1 MKALTGNRNWMFAII
16 GSACLVGA
24 AVGVAQKDTST
35 DVPTAATVN
44 ELSSVFRDISH
55 RAMPA
60 IVSIET
66 VSKTSEIADSK
77 VMPFGE
83 NSPFQDLFENDPRF
97 KDMFKQF
104 QNQQNQPR
112 RRAPRRMGTGSGFI
126 INKSGLVMTNSHV
139 VNGADVVKVTLN
151 DGRVYTASDIRMDP
165 RSDVAVI
172 KIDAPDLQALPM
184 GDSSKMEIGDW
195 VLAIG
200 NPFGIGMSVTN
211 GIISAKGRGP
221 GINDREDYLQTDAA
235 INPGNSGGPL
245 LNLRGEVIGINT
257 AISSRSGGYDG
268 VGFAI
273 PVNMARWVS
282 GQLIDHGVVKR
293 SFLGVGIQP
302 ISSELAKSF
311 DIKVGQGAIITQVM
325 EGSPAEAAGLKTGD
339 IILNFANKD
348 VSGPRNLQGIVEQLA
363 VGKSYMMELLRD
375 GKRINKNI
383 TMKEMPNS
391 FSVAKDEKPLDGKKE
406 EKQKAS
412 VNELKIEVQPLTEEL
427 ANQLGYSDHVK
438 GVVITSV
445 EPGSAAEEV
454 GLMKG
459 MIIEKIG
466 TTEVSS
472 MDHFNQGLKE
482 AKGKDS
488 VLLLVRNHSGARFV
502 VVPKK

>member
-1 MKALTGNRNWMFAII
+1 MKALTANRNWMFAII

-24 AVGVAQKDTST
+24 AVGVAQKDVSS
-35 DVPTAATVN
+35 DVPVAANAT
-44 ELSSVFRDISH
+44 ELSSIFRDVSK
-55 RAMPA
+55 RVMPS

-66 VSKTSEIADSK
+66 VSKTSQVSNQQ
-77 VMPFGE
+77 MLPFGDD
-83 NSPFQDLFENDPRF
+83 SPFKDLFENDPRF
-97 KDMFKQF
+97 KDMLKQH
-104 QNQQNQPR
+104 QNQPR
-112 RRAPRRMGTGSGFI
+112 RAPRKMGTGSGFI
-126 INKSGLVMTNSHV
+126 INKSGLIMTNSHV

-151 DGRVYTASDIRMDP
+151 DGREFTASDIKTDP

-172 KIDAPDLQALPM
+172 KIDAPDLVAIPL

-211 GIISAKGRGP
+211 GIISAKSRGP

-282 GQLIDHGVVKR
+282 GQLIDHGMVKR

-302 ISSELAKSF
+302 ISNDLSKSF

-325 EGSPAEAAGLKTGD
+325 EDSPADKAELKTGD
-339 IILNFANKD
+339 IILNFAGKD
-348 VSGPRNLQGIVEQLA
+348 VSGPRNLQGIVEQLS
-363 VGKSYMMELLRD
+363 VGKSYTMELLRD
-375 GKRINKNI
+375 GKRVQLQV
-383 TMKEMPNS
+383 TMQEMPKS
-391 FSVAKDEKPLDGKKE
+391 FSVAKNESPLEDSSKG
-406 EKQKAS
+406 KQKTS
-412 VNELKIEVQPLTEEL
+412 VNDLKIEVQPLTKEL
-427 ANQLGYSDHVK
+427 ANQLGYSDDVN

-445 EPGSAAEEV
+445 EPGSAAEEA

-466 TTEVSS
+466 TTEVTT
-472 MDHFNQGLKE
+472 MDQFNLGLKE
-482 AKGKDS
+482 AKEKDR

-502 VVPKK
+502 VVQK

>member
-1 MKALTGNRNWMFAII
+1 MKALTANRNWMFAII

-24 AVGVAQKDTST
+24 AVGVAQKDVSS
-35 DVPTAATVN
+35 DVPVAANAT
-44 ELSSVFRDISH
+44 ELSSIFRDVSK
-55 RAMPA
+55 RAMPS

-66 VSKTSEIADSK
+66 VSKTSQVADQQ
-77 VMPFGE
+77 MLPFGDD
-83 NSPFQDLFENDPRF
+83 SPFKDLFQNDPRF
-97 KDMFKQF
+97 KDMLKQH
-104 QNQQNQPR
+104 QNQPR
-112 RRAPRRMGTGSGFI
+112 RAPRKMGTGSGFI
-126 INKSGLVMTNSHV
+126 INKSGLIMTNSHV

-151 DGRVYTASDIRMDP
+151 DGREFTASDIKTDP

-172 KIDAPDLQALPM
+172 KIDAPDLVAIPL

-211 GIISAKGRGP
+211 GIISAKSRGP

-282 GQLIDHGVVKR
+282 GQLIDHGMVKR

-302 ISSELAKSF
+302 ISNDLSKSF

-325 EGSPAEAAGLKTGD
+325 EDSPADKAELKTGD
-339 IILNFANKD
+339 IILNFAGKD
-348 VSGPRNLQGIVEQLA
+348 VSGPRNLQGIVEQLS
-363 VGKSYMMELLRD
+363 VGKSYTMELLRD
-375 GKRINKNI
+375 GKRVHKQV
-383 TMKEMPNS
+383 TMQEMPKS
-391 FSVAKDEKPLDGKKE
+391 FSVAKSESPLEDSSKG
-406 EKQKAS
+406 KQKTS
-412 VNELKIEVQPLTEEL
+412 VNDLKIEVQPLTKDL
-427 ANQLGYSDHVK
+427 ANQLGYSDDVN

-445 EPGSAAEEV
+445 EPGSAAEEA

-466 TTEVSS
+466 TTEVTT
-472 MDHFNQGLKE
+472 MDQFNLGLKE
-482 AKGKDS
+482 AKEKDR

-502 VVPKK
+502 VVQK

>member
-1 MKALTGNRNWMFAII
+1 
-16 GSACLVGA
+16 
-24 AVGVAQKDTST
+24 
-35 DVPTAATVN
+35 
-44 ELSSVFRDISH
+44 
-55 RAMPA
+55 MPS

-66 VSKTSEIADSK
+66 VSKTSQVADQQ
-77 VMPFGE
+77 MLPFGDD
-83 NSPFQDLFENDPRF
+83 SPFKDLFQNDPRF
-97 KDMFKQF
+97 KDMLKQH
-104 QNQQNQPR
+104 QNQPR
-112 RRAPRRMGTGSGFI
+112 RAPRKMGTGSGFI
-126 INKSGLVMTNSHV
+126 INKSGLIMTNSHV

-151 DGRVYTASDIRMDP
+151 DGREFTASDIKTDP

-172 KIDAPDLQALPM
+172 KIDAPDLVAIPL

-211 GIISAKGRGP
+211 GIISAKSRGP

-282 GQLIDHGVVKR
+282 GQLIDHGMVKR

-302 ISSELAKSF
+302 ISNDLSKSF

-325 EGSPAEAAGLKTGD
+325 EDSPADKADLKTGD
-339 IILNFANKD
+339 IILNFAGKD
-348 VSGPRNLQGIVEQLA
+348 VSGPRNLQGIVEQLS
-363 VGKSYMMELLRD
+363 VGKSYTMELLRD
-375 GKRINKNI
+375 GKRVHKQV
-383 TMKEMPNS
+383 TMQEMPKS
-391 FSVAKDEKPLDGKKE
+391 FSVAKNESPLEDSSKG
-406 EKQKAS
+406 KQKTS
-412 VNELKIEVQPLTEEL
+412 VNDLKIEVQPLTKEL
-427 ANQLGYSDHVK
+427 ANQLGYSDDVN

-445 EPGSAAEEV
+445 EPGSAAEEA

-466 TTEVSS
+466 TTEVTT
-472 MDHFNQGLKE
+472 MDQFNLGLKE
-482 AKGKDS
+482 AKEKDR

-502 VVPKK
+502 VVQK

>member
-1 MKALTGNRNWMFAII
+1 M
-16 GSACLVGA
+16 
-24 AVGVAQKDTST
+24 GVAQKDVSS
-35 DVPTAATVN
+35 DVPVAASAT
-44 ELSSVFRDISH
+44 ELSSIFRDVSK
-55 RAMPA
+55 RAMPS

-66 VSKTSEIADSK
+66 VSKTSQVADQQ
-77 VMPFGE
+77 MLPFGDD
-83 NSPFQDLFENDPRF
+83 SPFKDLFQNDPRF
-97 KDMFKQF
+97 KDMLKQH
-104 QNQQNQPR
+104 QNQPR
-112 RRAPRRMGTGSGFI
+112 RAPRKMGTGSGFI
-126 INKSGLVMTNSHV
+126 INKSGLIMTNSHV

-151 DGRVYTASDIRMDP
+151 DGREFTASDIKTDP

-172 KIDAPDLQALPM
+172 KIDAPDLVAIPL

-211 GIISAKGRGP
+211 GIISAKSRGP

-282 GQLIDHGVVKR
+282 GQLIDHGMVKR

-302 ISSELAKSF
+302 ISNDLSKSF

-325 EGSPAEAAGLKTGD
+325 EDSPADKADLKTGD
-339 IILNFANKD
+339 IILNFAGKD
-348 VSGPRNLQGIVEQLA
+348 VSGPRNLQGIVEQLS
-363 VGKSYMMELLRD
+363 VGKSYTMELLRD
-375 GKRINKNI
+375 GKRVHKQV
-383 TMKEMPNS
+383 TMQEMPKS
-391 FSVAKDEKPLDGKKE
+391 FSVAKNESPLEDSSKG
-406 EKQKAS
+406 KQKTS
-412 VNELKIEVQPLTEEL
+412 VNDLKIEVQPLTKEL
-427 ANQLGYSDHVK
+427 ANQLGYSDDVN

-445 EPGSAAEEV
+445 EPGSAAEEA

-466 TTEVSS
+466 TTEVTT
-472 MDHFNQGLKE
+472 MDQFNLGLKE
-482 AKGKDS
+482 AKEKDR

-502 VVPKK
+502 VVQK

>member
-1 MKALTGNRNWMFAII
+1 MKALNGNRNWMFAIVS
-16 GSACLVGA
+16 SALLVGA
-24 AVGVAQKDTST
+24 AVGVAQKDKSS
-35 DVPTAATVN
+35 DVPVAANVY
-44 ELSSVFRDISH
+44 ELSNVFREVSK
-55 RAMPA
+55 RAMPS

-66 VSKTSEIADSK
+66 VSKTSQVADQK
-77 VMPFGE
+77 MMPFGD
-83 NSPFQDLFENDPRF
+83 NSPFKDLFENDPRF
-97 KDMFKQF
+97 KDMLK
-104 QNQQNQPR
+104 QQNKP

-126 INKSGLVMTNSHV
+126 INKSGLIMTNSHV
-139 VNGADVVKVTLN
+139 VNGADEVKVTLN
-151 DGRVYTASDIRMDP
+151 DGREFVATDIKTDP

-172 KIDAPDLQALPM
+172 RIDAPDLVAIPL

-211 GIISAKGRGP
+211 GIISAKSRGP

-282 GQLIDHGVVKR
+282 GQLIDHGQVKR

-302 ISSELAKSF
+302 ISNDLSKSF

-325 EGSPAEAAGLKTGD
+325 EGSPAAAAGLKTGD
-339 IILNFANKD
+339 IILNFAGKD
-348 VSGPRNLQGIVEQLA
+348 VSGPRNLQGIVEQLK
-363 VGKSYMMELLRD
+363 VGKSYTMELLRD
-375 GKRINKNI
+375 GKRIHEQV
-383 TMKEMPNS
+383 TMQEMPKS
-391 FSVAKDEKPLDGKKE
+391 VSVAKNESPLDDSSKP
-406 EKQKAS
+406 KQKTS
-412 VNELKIEVQPLTEEL
+412 VNDLKIEVQPLTKEL
-427 ANQLGYSDHVK
+427 SSQLGYSDDVR

-445 EPGSAAEEV
+445 EPGSAAEEA

-466 TTEVSS
+466 TTEVST
-472 MDHFNQGLKE
+472 MDQFNLGLKE
-482 AKGKDS
+482 AKDKDS

-502 VVPKK
+502 VVQK

>member
-16 GSACLVGA
+16 GSACLAGA
-24 AVGVAQKDTST
+24 AVGMAQKDTSPEL
-35 DVPTAATVN
+35 PTAATVQD
-44 ELSSVFRDISH
+44 LSNVFREIS
-55 RAMPA
+55 RKAMPA
-60 IVSIET
+60 IVAIET
-66 VSKTSEIADSK
+66 VSKTSEVSNEK
-77 VMPFGE
+77 SMPFDE
-83 NSPFQDLFENDPRF
+83 NSPFQDLLEKDPRF
-97 KDMFKQF
+97 KDMLKQH
-104 QNQQNQPR
+104 QNQP
-112 RRAPRRMGTGSGFI
+112 RRAPRRMGTGSGFV
-126 INKSGLVMTNSHV
+126 INKSGLILTNSHV
-139 VNGADVVKVTLN
+139 VRGADVVNVTLN
-151 DGRVYTASDIRMDP
+151 DGREFTATDIRMDP

-172 KIDAPDLQALPM
+172 KIDAPNLQAIPM

-273 PVNMARWVS
+273 PVNMVRWVS
-282 GQLIDHGVVKR
+282 GQLIDHGQVKR
-293 SFLGVGIQP
+293 AFLGVGIQP
-302 ISSELAKSF
+302 ISNELAKSF
-311 DIKVGQGAIITQVM
+311 NIKVGQGAIITQVM
-325 EGSPAEAAGLKTGD
+325 DGSPAEAAGLRTGD
-339 IILNFANKD
+339 IILKFSDKN
-348 VSGPRNLQGIVEQLA
+348 VTGPRNLQGIVEQLI

-375 GKRINKNI
+375 GKHVNQKI
-383 TMKEMPNS
+383 TMKEMPKS
-391 FSVAKDEKPLDGKKE
+391 FSVAKDEKPLEGIKK
-406 EKQKAS
+406 EKQKTS

-427 ANQLGYSDHVK
+427 AHQLGYSDDVK

-445 EPGSAAEEV
+445 EPGSAAEEA

-459 MIIEKIG
+459 MIIEKLG
-466 TTEVSS
+466 TTEVST
-472 MDHFNQGLKE
+472 MDQFNQGLKE
-482 AKGKDS
+482 AKANKS

-502 VVPKK
+502 VVQK

>member
-1 MKALTGNRNWMFAII
+1 
-16 GSACLVGA
+16 
-24 AVGVAQKDTST
+24 
-35 DVPTAATVN
+35 
-44 ELSSVFRDISH
+44 
-55 RAMPA
+55 
-60 IVSIET
+60 
-66 VSKTSEIADSK
+66 
-77 VMPFGE
+77 
-83 NSPFQDLFENDPRF
+83 
-97 KDMFKQF
+97 
-104 QNQQNQPR
+104 
-112 RRAPRRMGTGSGFI
+112 
-126 INKSGLVMTNSHV
+126 
-139 VNGADVVKVTLN
+139 
-151 DGRVYTASDIRMDP
+151 MDP

-172 KIDAPDLQALPM
+172 KIDAPNLQAIPL
-184 GDSSKMEIGDW
+184 GDSGKMEIGDW

-282 GQLIDHGVVKR
+282 GQLIDHGLVKR

-302 ISSELAKSF
+302 ISNELARSF
-311 DIKVGQGAIITQVM
+311 DIKVGQGAIVTQVM
-325 EGSPAEAAGLKTGD
+325 ESSPAEAAGLKTGD
-339 IILNFANKD
+339 IILKFADKD
-348 VSGPRNLQGIVEQLA
+348 VTGPRNLQGIVEQLV
-363 VGKSYMMELLRD
+363 VGKAYVMELLRD
-375 GKRINKNI
+375 GKHVNQNI
-383 TMKEMPNS
+383 TMQEMPKS
-391 FSVAKDEKPLDGKKE
+391 FSVAKDEKPLEDAKK
-406 EKQKAS
+406 EKQKTS
-412 VNELKIEVQPLTEEL
+412 VNELKIEVQPLTKEL
-427 ANQLGYSDHVK
+427 GNQLGYADDVK

-445 EPGSAAEEV
+445 EAGSPAEEA

-466 TTEVSS
+466 TTEVST

-482 AKGKDS
+482 AKDKKS

-502 VVPKK
+502 VVQK

>member
-35 DVPTAATVN
+35 DVPTAATVQD
-44 ELSSVFRDISH
+44 LSNVFRNISR

-60 IVSIET
+60 IVMIET
-66 VSKTSEIADSK
+66 VSKTSEVADSN
-77 VMPFGE
+77 VSPFDE
-83 NSPFQDLFENDPRF
+83 NSPFKDLFQNDPRF
-97 KDMFKQF
+97 KDMMKQH
-104 QNQQNQPR
+104 QNQPK
-112 RRAPRRMGTGSGFI
+112 RRAPRRMGTGSGFV
-126 INKSGLVMTNSHV
+126 INKSGLIMTNSHV

-151 DGRVYTASDIRMDP
+151 DGRIFTASDIRMDP

-172 KIDAPDLQALPM
+172 KIDAPDLTALPM
-184 GDSSKMEIGDW
+184 GDSSKMEMGDW

-245 LNLRGEVIGINT
+245 LNLRGEVIGVNT

-282 GQLIDHGVVKR
+282 GQLIDHGQVKR

-302 ISSELAKSF
+302 ISNELAQSF

-325 EGSPAEAAGLKTGD
+325 EGSPANAAGLETGD

-348 VSGPRNLQGIVEQLA
+348 VSGPRNLQGIVEQLV
-363 VGKSYMMELLRD
+363 VGKSYMMEILRD
-375 GKRINKNI
+375 GKHVNKNI
-383 TMKEMPNS
+383 TMKEMPKS
-391 FSVAKDEKPLDGKKE
+391 FSVAKDEKPLESAKKA
-406 EKQKAS
+406 KPKTS

-445 EPGSAAEEV
+445 EPGSAAEEA

-459 MIIEKIG
+459 MLIEKIG

-472 MDHFNQGLKE
+472 MDQFNQGLKE
-482 AKGKDS
+482 AKGKDN

-502 VVPKK
+502 VVQK

>member
-1 MKALTGNRNWMFAII
+1 MKALTANRNWMFAII

-24 AVGVAQKDTST
+24 AVGVAQKDVSS
-35 DVPTAATVN
+35 DVPVAANAT
-44 ELSSVFRDISH
+44 ELSSIFRDVSK
-55 RAMPA
+55 RAMPS

-66 VSKTSEIADSK
+66 VSKTSQVADQR
-77 VMPFGE
+77 MLPFGDD
-83 NSPFQDLFENDPRF
+83 SPFKDLFQNDPRF
-97 KDMFKQF
+97 KDMLKQH
-104 QNQQNQPR
+104 QNQPR
-112 RRAPRRMGTGSGFI
+112 RAPRKMGTGSGFI
-126 INKSGLVMTNSHV
+126 INKSGLIMTNSHV

-151 DGRVYTASDIRMDP
+151 DGREFTASDIKTDP

-172 KIDAPDLQALPM
+172 KIDAPDLVAIPL

-211 GIISAKGRGP
+211 GIISAKSRGP

-282 GQLIDHGVVKR
+282 GQLIDHGMVKR

-302 ISSELAKSF
+302 ISNDLSKSF

-325 EGSPAEAAGLKTGD
+325 EDSPADKAELKTGD
-339 IILNFANKD
+339 IILNFAGKD
-348 VSGPRNLQGIVEQLA
+348 VSGPRNLQGIVEQLS
-363 VGKSYMMELLRD
+363 VGKSYTMELLRD
-375 GKRINKNI
+375 GKRVHKQV
-383 TMKEMPNS
+383 TMQEMPKS
-391 FSVAKDEKPLDGKKE
+391 FSVAKNESPLEDSSKG
-406 EKQKAS
+406 KQKTS
-412 VNELKIEVQPLTEEL
+412 VNDLKIEVQPLTKDL
-427 ANQLGYSDHVK
+427 ANQLGYSDDVN

-445 EPGSAAEEV
+445 EPGSAAEEA

-466 TTEVSS
+466 TTEVTT
-472 MDHFNQGLKE
+472 MDQFNLGLKE
-482 AKGKDS
+482 AKEKDR

-502 VVPKK
+502 VVQK

>member
-24 AVGVAQKDTST
+24 AVGMAQKDVSS
-35 DVPTAATVN
+35 DLPTAANVH
-44 ELSSVFRDISH
+44 ELSNVFREISK
-55 RAMPA
+55 RAMPS

-66 VSKTSEIADSK
+66 VSKTSQVSDQR
-77 VMPFGE
+77 MTPFDD
-83 NSPFQDLFENDPRF
+83 NSPFKDLFENDPRF

-104 QNQQNQPR
+104 QNAP

-126 INKSGLVMTNSHV
+126 INKSGLIMTNSHV

-151 DGRVYTASDIRMDP
+151 DGREFTATDIKTDP

-172 KIDAPDLQALPM
+172 RIDAPNLQAIPL

-211 GIISAKGRGP
+211 GIISAKSRGP

-282 GQLIDHGVVKR
+282 GQLIDHGMVKR

-302 ISSELAKSF
+302 ISSDLSKSF

-325 EGSPAEAAGLKTGD
+325 EGSPAAAADLQTGD
-339 IILNFANKD
+339 IILNFASKE
-348 VSGPRNLQGIVEQLA
+348 VSGPRNLQGIVEQLE
-363 VGKSYMMELLRD
+363 VGKSYTMELLRD
-375 GKRINKNI
+375 GKRIQKSV
-383 TMKEMPNS
+383 TMQEMPKS
-391 FSVAKDEKPLDGKKE
+391 FSVAKDESPLKDSGKP
-406 EKQKAS
+406 KQKTS
-412 VNELKIEVQPLTEEL
+412 VNDLKIEVQALTKEL
-427 ANQLGYSDHVK
+427 ANQLGYSDGVN

-445 EPGSAAEEV
+445 EPGSAAEEA

-466 TTEVSS
+466 TTEVST
-472 MDHFNQGLKE
+472 MDQFNQGLKE

-502 VVPKK
+502 VVQK

>member
-1 MKALTGNRNWMFAII
+1 MFAII
-16 GSACLVGA
+16 ASACLVGA

-35 DVPTAATVN
+35 DLPTAVN
-44 ELSSVFRDISH
+44 AYELSNVFREVSR

-66 VSKTSEIADSK
+66 ISKTSQVSGQNAL
-77 VMPFGE
+77 PFGD

-97 KDMFKQF
+97 KDMLKQF
-104 QNQQNQPR
+104 QNQAQPR
-112 RRAPRRMGTGSGFI
+112 QAPRRMGTGSGFI
-126 INKSGLVMTNSHV
+126 INKSGLIMTNSHV

-151 DGRVYTASDIRMDP
+151 DGREFTADDIRTDP

-172 KIDAPDLQALPM
+172 HIDAPDLQAIPL

-211 GIISAKGRGP
+211 GIISAKSRGP

-268 VGFAI
+268 VGFAV

-282 GQLIDHGVVKR
+282 GQLIDNGKVER
-293 SFLGVGIQP
+293 AFLGVGIQP
-302 ISSELAKSF
+302 ISNELSKSF
-311 DIKVGQGAIITQVM
+311 DIKVGQGAIVTQVM
-325 EGSPAEAAGLKTGD
+325 EDSPAADADLRTGD
-339 IILNFANKD
+339 IILKLAGKE
-348 VSGPRNLQGIVEQLA
+348 VSGPRNLQGIVEQLV
-363 VGKSYMMELLRD
+363 VGKTYVMEILRD
-375 GKRINKNI
+375 GKHVNKDL
-383 TMKEMPNS
+383 TMKAMPNS
-391 FSVAKDEKPLDGKKE
+391 FSVAKDEKPLEGPGK
-406 EKQKAS
+406 EKQKTS
-412 VNELKIEVQPLTEEL
+412 VNELKLEVQPLTEEL
-427 ANQLGYSDHVK
+427 ANQLGYSDDVT

-445 EPGSAAEEV
+445 EPGSAAEEA
-454 GLMKG
+454 GLTKG

-466 TTEVSS
+466 T
-472 MDHFNQGLKE
+472 
-482 AKGKDS
+482 
-488 VLLLVRNHSGARFV
+488 
-502 VVPKK
+502 

>member
-1 MKALTGNRNWMFAII
+1 MKALTANRNWMFAII

-24 AVGVAQKDTST
+24 AVGVAQKDVSS
-35 DVPTAATVN
+35 DVPVAANAT
-44 ELSSVFRDISH
+44 ELSSIFRDVSK
-55 RAMPA
+55 RAMPS

-66 VSKTSEIADSK
+66 VSKTSQVADQQ
-77 VMPFGE
+77 MLPFGDD
-83 NSPFQDLFENDPRF
+83 SPFKDLFQNDPRF
-97 KDMFKQF
+97 KDMLKQH
-104 QNQQNQPR
+104 QNQPR
-112 RRAPRRMGTGSGFI
+112 RAPRKMGTGSGFI
-126 INKSGLVMTNSHV
+126 INKSGLIMTNSHV

-151 DGRVYTASDIRMDP
+151 DGREFTASDIKTDP

-172 KIDAPDLQALPM
+172 KIDAPDLVAIPL

-211 GIISAKGRGP
+211 GIISAKSRGP

-282 GQLIDHGVVKR
+282 GQLIDHGMVKR

-302 ISSELAKSF
+302 ISNDLSKSF

-325 EGSPAEAAGLKTGD
+325 EDSPADKAELKTGD
-339 IILNFANKD
+339 IILNFAGKD
-348 VSGPRNLQGIVEQLA
+348 VSGPRNLQGIVEQLS
-363 VGKSYMMELLRD
+363 VGKSYTMELLRD
-375 GKRINKNI
+375 GKRVHKQV
-383 TMKEMPNS
+383 TMQEMPKS
-391 FSVAKDEKPLDGKKE
+391 FSVAKNESPLEDSSKG
-406 EKQKAS
+406 KQKTS
-412 VNELKIEVQPLTEEL
+412 VNDLKIEVQPLTKDL
-427 ANQLGYSDHVK
+427 ANQLGYSDDVN

-445 EPGSAAEEV
+445 EPGSAAEEA

-466 TTEVSS
+466 TTEVTT
-472 MDHFNQGLKE
+472 MDQFNLGLKE
-482 AKGKDS
+482 AKEKDR

-502 VVPKK
+502 VVQK

>member
-1 MKALTGNRNWMFAII
+1 MKALTANRNWMFAII

-24 AVGVAQKDTST
+24 AVGVAQKDVSS
-35 DVPTAATVN
+35 DVPVAASAT
-44 ELSSVFRDISH
+44 ELSSIFRDVSK
-55 RAMPA
+55 RAMPS

-66 VSKTSEIADSK
+66 VSKTSQVADQQI
-77 VMPFGE
+77 MPFGDD
-83 NSPFQDLFENDPRF
+83 SPFKDLFQNDPRF
-97 KDMFKQF
+97 KDMLKQH
-104 QNQQNQPR
+104 QNQPR
-112 RRAPRRMGTGSGFI
+112 RAPRKMGTGSGFI
-126 INKSGLVMTNSHV
+126 INKSGLIMTNSHV

-151 DGRVYTASDIRMDP
+151 DGREFTATDIKTDP

-172 KIDAPDLQALPM
+172 KIDAPGLVAIPL

-211 GIISAKGRGP
+211 GIISAKSRGP

-282 GQLIDHGVVKR
+282 GQLIDHGMVKR

-302 ISSELAKSF
+302 ISNDLSKSF

-325 EGSPAEAAGLKTGD
+325 EDSPADKAELKTGD
-339 IILNFANKD
+339 IILNFAGKD
-348 VSGPRNLQGIVEQLA
+348 VSGPRNLQGIVEQLS
-363 VGKSYMMELLRD
+363 VGKSYTMELLRD
-375 GKRINKNI
+375 GKRVHKQV
-383 TMKEMPNS
+383 TMQEMPKS
-391 FSVAKDEKPLDGKKE
+391 FSVAKNESPMEDSSKG
-406 EKQKAS
+406 KQKTS
-412 VNELKIEVQPLTEEL
+412 VNDLKIEVQPLTKEL
-427 ANQLGYSDHVK
+427 ANQLGYSDDVN

-445 EPGSAAEEV
+445 EPGSAAEEA

-466 TTEVSS
+466 TTEVTT
-472 MDHFNQGLKE
+472 MDQFNLGLKE
-482 AKGKDS
+482 AKEKDR

-502 VVPKK
+502 VVQK

>member
-1 MKALTGNRNWMFAII
+1 MKALTANRNWMFAII

-24 AVGVAQKDTST
+24 AVGVAQKDVSS
-35 DVPTAATVN
+35 DVPVAANAT
-44 ELSSVFRDISH
+44 ELSSIFRDVSK
-55 RAMPA
+55 RAMPS

-66 VSKTSEIADSK
+66 VSKTSQVSNQQM
-77 VMPFGE
+77 MPFGDD
-83 NSPFQDLFENDPRF
+83 SPFKDLFENDPRF
-97 KDMFKQF
+97 KDMLKQH
-104 QNQQNQPR
+104 QNQPR
-112 RRAPRRMGTGSGFI
+112 RAPRKMGTGSGFI
-126 INKSGLVMTNSHV
+126 INKSGLIMTNSHV

-151 DGRVYTASDIRMDP
+151 DGREFTASDIKTDP

-172 KIDAPDLQALPM
+172 KIDAPDLVAIPL

-211 GIISAKGRGP
+211 GIISAKSRGP

-282 GQLIDHGVVKR
+282 GQLIDHGMVKR

-302 ISSELAKSF
+302 ISNDLSKSF

-325 EGSPAEAAGLKTGD
+325 EDSPADKAELKTGD
-339 IILNFANKD
+339 IILNFAGKD
-348 VSGPRNLQGIVEQLA
+348 VSGPRNLQGIVEQLS
-363 VGKSYMMELLRD
+363 VGKSYTMELLRD
-375 GKRINKNI
+375 GKRVHKQV
-383 TMKEMPNS
+383 TMQEMPKS
-391 FSVAKDEKPLDGKKE
+391 FSVAKNESPLEDSSKG
-406 EKQKAS
+406 KQKTS
-412 VNELKIEVQPLTEEL
+412 VNDLKIEVQPLTKEL
-427 ANQLGYSDHVK
+427 ANQLGYSDDVN

-445 EPGSAAEEV
+445 EPGSAAEEA

-466 TTEVSS
+466 TTEVTT
-472 MDHFNQGLKE
+472 MDQFNLGLKE
-482 AKGKDS
+482 AKEKDR

-502 VVPKK
+502 VVQK

>member
-1 MKALTGNRNWMFAII
+1 MKALRGNRNWMFAII
-16 GSACLVGA
+16 ASACLVGA
-24 AVGVAQKDTST
+24 AVGVAQKDKSA
-35 DVPTAATVN
+35 DLPTAAN
-44 ELSSVFRDISH
+44 IHELSNVFREISR

-66 VSKTSEIADSK
+66 ISKTTEVSGQKAT
-77 VMPFGE
+77 PFGD
-83 NSPFQDLFENDPRF
+83 NSPFQELFENDPRF

-104 QNQQNQPR
+104 QNQNQTQP

-126 INKSGLVMTNSHV
+126 INKNGLIMTNSHV

-151 DGRVYTASDIRMDP
+151 DGREFTASDIRTDP

-172 KIDAPDLQALPM
+172 HIDAPDLQAIPL

-211 GIISAKGRGP
+211 GIISAKSRGP

-282 GQLIDHGVVKR
+282 GQLIDNGKVER
-293 SFLGVGIQP
+293 AFLGVGIQP
-302 ISSELAKSF
+302 ISNDLSKSF

-325 EGSPAEAAGLKTGD
+325 EDSPAATAGLQTGD
-339 IILNFANKD
+339 IILKLAGKD
-348 VSGPRNLQGIVEQLA
+348 VSGPRNLQGIVEQLV
-363 VGKSYMMELLRD
+363 VGKTYVMEILRD
-375 GKRINKNI
+375 GKHVNKDLA
-383 TMKEMPNS
+383 MKAMPNS
-391 FSVAKDEKPLDGKKE
+391 FSVAKDEKPLEGSSK
-406 EKQKAS
+406 EKQKTS
-412 VNELKIEVQPLTEEL
+412 VNELKLEVQPLTEEL
-427 ANQLGYSDHVK
+427 ANQLGYSNDVT

-445 EPGSAAEEV
+445 EPGSAAEEA
-454 GLMKG
+454 GLTKG

-466 TTEVSS
+466 TTEVST
-472 MDHFNQGLKE
+472 MDQFNQGLKE

-502 VVPKK
+502 VVQK

>member
-24 AVGVAQKDTST
+24 AVGMAQKDVSS
-35 DVPTAATVN
+35 DVPVAANVH
-44 ELSSVFRDISH
+44 ELSNVFRQVSK
-55 RAMPA
+55 RAMPS

-66 VSKTSEIADSK
+66 ISKTSQVADQQ
-77 VMPFGE
+77 VMPFGD
-83 NSPFQDLFENDPRF
+83 NSPFKDLFENDPRF
-97 KDMFKQF
+97 KDMFKQ
-104 QNQQNQPR
+104 QQGQP

-126 INKSGLVMTNSHV
+126 INKSGLIMTNSHV

-151 DGRVYTASDIRMDP
+151 DGREFTATDIKTDP

-172 KIDAPDLQALPM
+172 KIDAPDLVAIPL

-282 GQLIDHGVVKR
+282 GELIHHGKVKR

-302 ISSELAKSF
+302 ISNDLSKSF
-311 DIKVGQGAIITQVM
+311 DIKVGQGAIVTQVM
-325 EGSPAEAAGLKTGD
+325 EGSPAAKADLKTGD
-339 IILNFANKD
+339 IILKFAGKE
-348 VSGPRNLQGIVEQLA
+348 VSGPRNLQGIVEMLE
-363 VGKSYMMELLRD
+363 VGDSYTMELLRD
-375 GKRINKNI
+375 GKHINKQV
-383 TMKEMPNS
+383 TMQEMPNS
-391 FSVAKDEKPLDGKKE
+391 FSVAKNESPLDGSGKK
-406 EKQKAS
+406 KQKTS
-412 VNELKIEVQPLTEEL
+412 VNDLKIEVQALTKDL
-427 ANQLGYSDHVK
+427 ASQLGYSDDVH

-445 EPGSAAEEV
+445 EPGSAAEEA

-466 TTEVSS
+466 TTEVST
-472 MDHFNQGLKE
+472 MDQFNLGLKE
-482 AKGKDS
+482 AKDKDS

-502 VVPKK
+502 VVQK

>member
-1 MKALTGNRNWMFAII
+1 MKALTANRNWMFAII

-24 AVGVAQKDTST
+24 AVGMAQKDTST
-35 DVPTAATVN
+35 DVPTAATVQD
-44 ELSSVFRDISH
+44 LSNVFREIS
-55 RAMPA
+55 RKAMPA

-66 VSKTSEIADSK
+66 VSKTSQVADSHAL
-77 VMPFGE
+77 PFDE
-83 NSPFQDLFENDPRF
+83 NSPFQDLFQNDPRF
-97 KDMFKQF
+97 KDMLKQF
-104 QNQQNQPR
+104 QNQPR
-112 RRAPRRMGTGSGFI
+112 QQAPRRMGTGSGFI

-151 DGRVYTASDIRMDP
+151 DGRVFTASDIRMDP

-172 KIDAPDLQALPM
+172 KIDAPDLTALPM

-282 GQLIDHGVVKR
+282 GQLIEHGQVKR

-302 ISSELAKSF
+302 ISNELAKSF
-311 DIKVGQGAIITQVM
+311 NIKVGQGAIITQVM

-348 VSGPRNLQGIVEQLA
+348 VSGPRNLQGIVEQLI
-363 VGKSYMMELLRD
+363 VGKTYVMEILRD
-375 GKRINKNI
+375 GKHINQNI
-383 TMKEMPNS
+383 TMKEMPKS
-391 FSVAKDEKPLDGKKE
+391 FSVAKDEKPLEGDKQ
-406 EKQKAS
+406 EKSKTS

-427 ANQLGYSDHVK
+427 AHQLGYSDHVK

-445 EPGSAAEEV
+445 EPGSPAEEA

-459 MIIEKIG
+459 
-466 TTEVSS
+466 
-472 MDHFNQGLKE
+472 
-482 AKGKDS
+482 
-488 VLLLVRNHSGARFV
+488 
-502 VVPKK
+502 